1 MKRKIILAVN
11 IITKEKSFLLWKQQY
26 VNNEK
31 FVDLKWYL
39 RIDKFDMLHSLNP
52 NPKYD
57 QLIGLLSIGRNS
69 KTVENLDHFKL

>member
-11 IITKEKSFLLWKQQY
+11 IITKEKSFLLWQQQY

-39 RIDKFDMLHSLNP
+39 RIDKFVMLHSLNP

-57 QLIGLLSIGRNS
+57 QLIGRHPLVEIVKQL
-69 KTVENLDHFKL
+69 KT

>member
-11 IITKEKSFLLWKQQY
+11 IITKEKSFLLWQQQY

-31 FVDLKWYL
+31 FVDLKWCL
-39 RIDKFDMLHSLNP
+39 KIDKFVMLHFLHL

-57 QLIGLLSIGRNS
+57 QLIGRHAQDYYPLVGIV
-69 KTVENLDHFKL
+69 T